1 MKRLSLALAG
11 ALLLAACTAPVEE
24 DEAATS
30 RATSRA
36 AFEIPE
42 PEPHEADTPLVEE
55 ADDAVASAPWTSV
68 GAGVA
73 YKHIGAGSNVV
84 IIYGGYTAQ
93 LEWVE
98 RWCNELYRVKG
109 AALGLGHLYA
119 VKGPNQSGY
128 QNHEIENSR
137 LAAHL
142 GANGIAA
149 TASSIAVIAHSSG
162 TYVADE
168 LFRHVKTGTGGVPA
182 GTASKISYFDL
193 DGGGPGDS
201 TFVRRFAHAYFV
213 WAYDGVIRLESHN
226 AGGMKSLGA
235 SYASIGGGFEVVADR
250 SGCDRSVNG
259 GLWCM
264 HDALINTRPHNPR
277 MYDLKNDY
285 TDFTS
290 GRALVTSYL
299 SALAP

>member
-1 MKRLSLALAG
+1 MKRGLIAIAG
-11 ALLLAACTAPVEE
+11 MWLVAACAAPTDDDAETA
-24 DEAATS
+24 S
-30 RATSRA
+30 A

-42 PEPHEADTPLVEE
+42 PEPEE
-55 ADDAVASAPWTSV
+55 AEAPLAPEVDDAVANQPWTGV

-73 YKHIGAGSNVV
+73 YKRMGTSANVV

-109 AALGLGHLYA
+109 AALHLGHLYA

-128 QNHEIENSR
+128 QGHEIENSR
-137 LAAHL
+137 LASHL
-142 GANGIAA
+142 GANAIAA
-149 TASSIAVIAHSSG
+149 NASSILVIAHSSG

-168 LFRHVKTGTGGVPA
+168 FFRYLKQNAGGVPA
-182 GTASKISYFDL
+182 TTPAKISYFDL
-193 DGGGPGDS
+193 DGGGPADS
-201 TFVRRFAHAYFV
+201 AFVRRLRHAYFI
-213 WAYDGVIRLESHN
+213 WAYDRVARLESHN
-226 AGGMKSLGA
+226 ASGMKSLGA
-235 SYASIGGGFEVVADR
+235 SYAALGGGYEVMADR
-250 SGCDRSVNG
+250 SGCDRHVSG

-264 HDALINTRPHNPR
+264 HDALINTRPHDPR

-285 TDFTS
+285 TNFTN

-299 SALAP
+299 PSKTE